1 MLSLEKRFLD
11 YISYDTQSD
20 SSAVGIRRP
29 TTEGQERLLKH
40 LGDELEALGLDVYYG
55 QENVVMGKLKGT
67 CSGKCIA
74 FMAHVDT
81 SDETAGN
88 GVKPI
93 VNRAYDGGSIA
104 LPYLTITPEDEP
116 DLLLYKGSTIITS
129 DGSTLLGADDKAG
142 CAIIIEALSRLVS
155 AHDSLYPDIEV
166 FFTPD
171 EETGSGMDRFPIER
185 MKAEVCYTIDGGREG
200 EIEAGCFNAAS
211 VVVRVQGTP
220 YHPGY
225 GRGKLVNALSVMSRI
240 ISLLPQAESPEA
252 TDGSYGYYYPS
263 SIRGSAAE
271 AEAEILVRDFSFD
284 SLEKRIDFISGTAD
298 AIAAMY
304 HAKSTVES
312 SITYRNMRDTL
323 AEKPEALCRILKAG
337 EKLGMPLYVTDIRG
351 GTDGAWLSERGIP
364 SPNIFTGGHAFHSNS
379 EWIALDA
386 MERSVDLVLG
396 IIREAI
402 CER

>member
-171 EETGSGMDRFPIER
+171 EETGAGMDGFDYEKP
-185 MKAEVCYTIDGGREG
+185 
-200 EIEAGCFNAAS
+200 
-211 VVVRVQGTP
+211 VVRMDPLFV
-220 YHPGY
+220 GY
-225 GRGKLVNALSVMSRI
+225 LDGLYADIFGCSFHFGRGAGHGCRHFVWICGLSALSVCPFEVVAS
-240 ISLLPQAESPEA
+240 
-252 TDGSYGYYYPS
+252 GV
-263 SIRGSAAE
+263 IRCFPG
-271 AEAEILVRDFSFD
+271 LF
-284 SLEKRIDFISGTAD
+284 
-298 AIAAMY
+298 
-304 HAKSTVES
+304 
-312 SITYRNMRDTL
+312 
-323 AEKPEALCRILKAG
+323 
-337 EKLGMPLYVTDIRG
+337 
-351 GTDGAWLSERGIP
+351 
-364 SPNIFTGGHAFHSNS
+364 
-379 EWIALDA
+379 
-386 MERSVDLVLG
+386 
-396 IIREAI
+396 
-402 CER
+402 